1 MSSNNNLKDDDET
14 FLKEFLKD
22 FYHHIIKIDNYE
34 KFEIILKEWV
44 KDYFNINEK
53 NPKMILKLMEDH
65 EENYNWFSS
74 LIGFFYEHDIIV
86 VDDDDDDDGNTII
99 DKDKSLKLYLLS
111 INNNDDDENENK
123 KLISSMYQLL
133 NIIISKYLLSFYYYK
148 DIILSKRDL
157 IAKESGHHD
166 NTYIMSYN
174 QVENFDG
181 LEINLCKDEIST
193 MEKYFESKDKES
205 INENQ
210 MENKE
215 LIELNN
221 LGYCYQ
227 HGVIVIKMGS
237 E

>member
-34 KFEIILKEWV
+34 KFEIILKEW
-44 KDYFNINEK
+44 F
-53 NPKMILKLMEDH
+53 
-65 EENYNWFSS
+65 
-74 LIGFFYEHDIIV
+74 IGFFYEHDIIV

-205 INENQ
+205 INE
-210 MENKE
+210 
-215 LIELNN
+215 
-221 LGYCYQ
+221 
-227 HGVIVIKMGS
+227 IKWKIKS
-237 E
+237 